1 MLTVAYRIVWL
12 MNTIEIKDFL
22 QREADPRLAAFS
34 AALVPGE
41 RRLLGVRLPVLRTL
55 AKQLAAGDWRTYLQ
69 EAVDDSVEEI
79 LLQGYVLGYA
89 RMPLAEALQ
98 YLAAFIPK
106 MDNWMLCDSVCT
118 SLRFVRRHA
127 DEVWD
132 FLQLYLRDTDEFRLR
147 FGVVMLLSHF
157 VTDSYVER
165 VLVVLDNL
173 RPQHYY
179 DRMAAAWALQVCYVK
194 YPDLTLPVLQATGLD
209 DETYNKALQKIL
221 ESRRTSEEMRTLI
234 RSMKRPARGKK

>member
-98 YLAAFIPK
+98 YLVAFIPK

-118 SLRFVRRHA
+118 SLRFVRRHT

-179 DRMAAAWALQVCYVK
+179 DRMAVAWALQVCYVK